1 VEDKLDR
8 LLADIAR
15 LKQTL
20 EADKTPAERL
30 FWIMEKTLAPLAIA
44 VLAFYGNAAAD
55 KISAGQLA
63 LARLSV
69 QDKQNEFART
79 LQSKYVEL
87 FYADITSGDSDRQGN
102 ALGLL
107 RLMDPQLALQLATF
121 VASNPAASPAI
132 RTRAEATRLQIQR
145 DGRHG
150 GLAPKMHSPLSPDVA
165 FAPNEDERIRAA
177 LQ

>member
-15 LKQTL
+15 LKQRL
-20 EADKTPAERL
+20 EADKTPAERF
-30 FWIMEKTLAPLAIA
+30 FWIMEKTLAPLAVA
-44 VLAFYGNAAAD
+44 VLAFCGNAVAD

-69 QDKQNEFART
+69 ADRKDEFART

-87 FYADITSGDSDRQGN
+87 FYADITSGDPVRQGN

-107 RLMDPQLALQLATF
+107 RLMDPELALQLATF
-121 VASNPAASPAI
+121 VASNPAASSAI
-132 RTRAEATRLQIQR
+132 KAQAEATRRQIR
-145 DGRHG
+145 G
-150 GLAPKMHSPLSPDVA
+150 GV
-165 FAPNEDERIRAA
+165 RRAA
-177 LQ
+177 QAHGPAPATSAPP

>member
-15 LKQTL
+15 LKQML

-30 FWIMEKTLAPLAIA
+30 FWIMEKTLGPLAIA

-87 FYADITSGDSDRQGN
+87 FYADITSGDPDRQGN

-150 GLAPKMHSPLSPDVA
+150 GLVPKMHSPPPSDVA
-165 FAPNEDERIRAA
+165 FAPNEDEHIRAA

>member
-1 VEDKLDR
+1 MEDKLDR

-15 LKQTL
+15 LKQML
-20 EADKTPAERL
+20 KADRTPAERF

-44 VLAFYGNAAAD
+44 VLGFYGNAAAD

-69 QDKQNEFART
+69 EDKQEEFART

-87 FYADITSGDSDRQGN
+87 FYADITSGDPVRQGN

-107 RLMDPQLALQLATF
+107 RLMDPELALQLATF
-121 VASNPAASPAI
+121 ATSNPAASSAI
-132 RTRAEATRLQIQR
+132 KAQAEATRRQIR
-145 DGRHG
+145 
-150 GLAPKMHSPLSPDVA
+150 SDV
-165 FAPNEDERIRAA
+165 RRAA
-177 LQ
+177 QAHGAAPAASAPP

>member
-1 VEDKLDR
+1 MEDKLDR
-8 LLADIAR
+8 LLAEIAR

-30 FWIMEKTLAPLAIA
+30 FWIMEKTLAPLAVA

-69 QDKQNEFART
+69 EDKQDEFART

-87 FYADITSGDSDRQGN
+87 FYADITSGDPVRQGN

-107 RLMDPQLALQLATF
+107 RLMDPALALQLAAF
-121 VASNPAASPAI
+121 VASNPAASSAI
-132 RTRAEATRLQIQR
+132 KAQAEATGRQIQR
-145 DGRHG
+145 ERRRGA
-150 GLAPKMHSPLSPDVA
+150 LAPATSSPA
-165 FAPNEDERIRAA
+165 APTR
-177 LQ
+177 